1 VWIGKRVR
9 LWLCQGLL
17 LIKIQYADA
26 V

>member
-26 V
+26 I